1 MVHLVPVLIAAYL
14 VLRIRW
20 CVQIGA
26 PGPVGA
32 HAGPEAVRH
41 SSGDGVIGSIWRA
54 ASLGK
59 DCFDNKP
66 APAEWTLA
74 VAIPKAALKL
84 PADCDWATA
93 GIKVLPRPPAS
104 CAGWKKDIQHRGIC
118 CARPPT
124 LRCGT
129 PGIPIRVA
137 CPCGAVM
144 PL

>member
-1 MVHLVPVLIAAYL
+1 MAPVLIAACL
-14 VLRIRW
+14 VLGIRW
-20 CVQIGA
+20 CVRIGA

-93 GIKVLPRPPAS
+93 GINVLPPPPAFLRRL
-104 CAGWKKDIQHRGIC
+104 KKEGGQ
-118 CARPPT
+118 PT
-124 LRCGT
+124 
-129 PGIPIRVA
+129 
-137 CPCGAVM
+137 
-144 PL
+144 